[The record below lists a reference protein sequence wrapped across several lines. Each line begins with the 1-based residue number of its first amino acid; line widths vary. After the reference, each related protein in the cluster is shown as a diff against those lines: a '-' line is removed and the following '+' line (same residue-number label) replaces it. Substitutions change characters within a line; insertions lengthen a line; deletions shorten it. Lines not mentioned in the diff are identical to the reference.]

1 MPVIDLRIYKR
12 ELRDGIKARRRA
24 LPPEAKAEADRAIAR
39 RLLDTW
45 QYRECETLMI
55 YASTAIEVDT
65 YRVIERALADG
76 KRVALPRCI
85 PGTRNMNFH
94 YVGSLDELSPGT
106 FSVNEPSADA
116 PLVSRPER
124 ALMVVPALSLDW
136 SGYRLGYGGGY
147 YDRYIAE
154 FKGRTIGICYSS
166 DCRRRLRH
174 GRFDRTVDVIITE
187 EYIRRTTPKMQGENK
202 NERL

>member
-24 LPPEAKAEADRAIAR
+24 LSPEAKAEADRAIAR

-65 YRVIERALADG
+65 YQVIERALADG

-147 YDRYIAE
+147 YDRYIAD
-154 FKGRTIGICYSS
+154 FKGRTIGVCYAR

-187 EYIRRTTPKMQGENK
+187 E
-202 NERL
+202 

>member
-1 MPVIDLRIYKR
+1 MPMIDLRIYKR
-12 ELRDGIKARRRA
+12 ELRDGIKERRRS
-24 LPPEAKAEADRAIAR
+24 LSPEVKGEADRAIAR

-45 QYRECETLMI
+45 QYRECKTLMI

-65 YRVIERALADG
+65 YQIIAQALADG

-85 PGTRNMNFH
+85 PGTRNMDFH
-94 YVGSLDELSPGT
+94 YITSLDQLSPGT
-106 FSVNEPSADA
+106 FSVLEPSADA
-116 PLVSRPER
+116 PLANKPEQ

-154 FKGRTIGICYSS
+154 FEGRTIGICYAE

-187 EYIRRTTPKMQGENK
+187 QYIRRTTPKSIG
-202 NERL
+202 RG